1 MANETFRAG
10 DANRITRDY
19 LDSLL
24 IEIRH
29 MGARLPS
36 TQVTIFGESFP
47 TPIMTA
53 ALSHLDKQRPG
64 GAVDM
69 ARGAKAAGAV
79 LWTGMGDA
87 EELGAIIA
95 TGART
100 IKIVKPYADNGLI
113 FERIAHAERIGALAV
128 GMDVDHAFNRR
139 GQYDTVLGMRMS
151 AKSIEEISSFVRATK
166 LPFIIKGVLGARDAR
181 ICRDLGV
188 RGVVVSHH
196 HGILDYALPPLM
208 ALPEVVE
215 AAGGD
220 MAVFVDCGIETGIDA
235 FKALALG
242 ATAVSVGRA
251 LMEKLKENGAEGVAE
266 KIAEMTG
273 ELAGAMARTCS
284 ASVETIDPRV
294 IRFRE
299 SLDRPH
305 T

>member
-1 MANETFRAG
+1 MPNETFRAG
-10 DANRITRDY
+10 DANRITREY

-24 IEIRH
+24 IEMRH
-29 MGARLPS
+29 MGAHLPS
-36 TQVTIFGESFP
+36 TEVTIYGETFK

-53 ALSHLDKQRPG
+53 ALSHLNNQRPN
-64 GAVDM
+64 GAVEM
-69 ARGAKAAGAV
+69 ARGAKAANAI

-87 EELGAIIA
+87 DELEAIIA

-100 IKIVKPYADNGLI
+100 IKIIKPYADNDII
-113 FERIAHAERIGALAV
+113 FEKIAHAEKVGALAV

-139 GQYDTVLGMRMS
+139 GQYDTVLGARMLP
-151 AKSIEEISSFVRATK
+151 KSLEEITSFVRATK

-181 ICRDLGV
+181 VCRDLGA

-215 AAGGD
+215 AVGKD
-220 MAVFVDCGIETGIDA
+220 MPVFVDCGIETGVDA

-242 ATAVSVGRA
+242 AAAVSVGRA
-251 LMEKLKENGAEGVAE
+251 LMEKLKEGGAEGVAG

-284 ASVETIDPRV
+284 ARVGGIDPGV
-294 IRFRE
+294 IRR
-299 SLDRPH
+299 R
-305 T
+305 